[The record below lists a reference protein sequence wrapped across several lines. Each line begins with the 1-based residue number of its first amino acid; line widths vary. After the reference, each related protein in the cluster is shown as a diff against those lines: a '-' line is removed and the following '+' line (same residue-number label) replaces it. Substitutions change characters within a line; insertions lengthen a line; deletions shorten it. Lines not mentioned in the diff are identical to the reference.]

1 MKRIALLALLA
12 LAACQAVPAFAAAP
26 AKPASK
32 QKRVAV
38 FSFDDK
44 TDHTI
49 HFWGGKGV
57 GDGMADMLTTA
68 LVKSGR
74 YRVFERQQ
82 INAALAEQHL
92 GASGAVTEQS
102 AAKAG
107 KLIGAEFAI
116 IGVVTEFGYKQ
127 RSTGGL
133 LKRTGL
139 GGDVSQ
145 ASAVIGI
152 DVRFV
157 NTTTGEVIKAE
168 SVRKQKSAMG
178 LGVDTKQVS
187 FDSQSRF
194 DETLVGKV
202 TREAVDAIVGLLDA
216 QGGGGAWEAKV
227 VTVGSGTCVINAG
240 SGGGIKPGTR
250 YFVMRAGEELTDP
263 DTGESLG
270 ATEEKVGEIEVTGD
284 FGSTGKASN
293 CRIVSGSIQ
302 KGDIVRE
309 KK

>member
-1 MKRIALLALLA
+1 MKPNAVLPLLAI
-12 LAACQAVPAFAAAP
+12 AVLAAAP
-26 AKPASK
+26 VHAADSKPAGK

-38 FSFDDK
+38 FSFQDK
-44 TDHTI
+44 TDRSFR
-49 HFWGGKGV
+49 FWSGKGV

-82 INAALAEQHL
+82 IDAALSEQAL
-92 GASGAVTEQS
+92 GQAGIVTEQS

-107 KLIGAEFAI
+107 KMIGAEFAV
-116 IGVVTEFGYKQ
+116 IGAVTEFGYKQ

-133 LKRTGL
+133 LKKTGL
-139 GGDVSQ
+139 GGGVSQ
-145 ASAVIGI
+145 ATAVVAV
-152 DVRFV
+152 DVRLV
-157 NTTTGEVIKAE
+157 NTTTGEVMKAE
-168 SVRKQKSAMG
+168 SIRKQKSSMG
-178 LGVDTKQVS
+178 LDVDTKTMS
-187 FDSQSRF
+187 FDTQSRF
-194 DETLVGKV
+194 DETLVGKA
-202 TREAVDAIVGLLDA
+202 TRDAIDGIVALLDA

-227 VTVGSGTCVINAG
+227 VTVGNGTCVINAG
-240 SGGGIKPGTR
+240 SGAGLKAGMR
-250 YFVMRAGEELTDP
+250 YLVMRAGEELTDP

-293 CRIVSGSIQ
+293 CRIVSGSVQ

>member
-1 MKRIALLALLA
+1 MKRIAVVLLFAI
-12 LAACQAVPAFAAAP
+12 AAMSAAP
-26 AKPASK
+26 VRAADAKLAGK

-38 FSFDDK
+38 FSFEDK
-44 TDHTI
+44 TDHT
-49 HFWGGKGV
+49 WRWWSGKGV

-82 INAALAEQHL
+82 IEAAMSEQRL
-92 GASGAVTEQS
+92 GTSGAVTQES

-107 KLIGAEFAI
+107 KMIGAEFAI
-116 IGVVTEFGYKQ
+116 IGAVTEFGYKQ

-133 LKRTGL
+133 LKKAGL
-139 GGDVSQ
+139 GGGLSK
-145 ASAVIGI
+145 ATAVVGV

-168 SVRKQKSAMG
+168 SLRKEKSSLG
-178 LGVDTKQVS
+178 LDVDTKQVS

-194 DETLVGKV
+194 DETIVGKA
-202 TREAVDAIVGLLDA
+202 TREAVDGIVALLDA
-216 QGGGGAWEAKV
+216 QGGGGEWEAKI
-227 VTVGSGTCVINAG
+227 VTVGDGTCVINAG
-240 SGGGIKPGTR
+240 SGAGIKAGTR
-250 YFVMRAGEELTDP
+250 YVVMRAGEELKDP

-270 ATEEKVGEIEVTGD
+270 ATESKVGEIEVTGD